1 MISFVNVNV
10 FFPNLRI
17 FLCVPVSSAD
27 ALRNSLSTFFIKDKP
42 VLSHD
47 LRSLPR
53 NSPDWTVLDSST
65 FDIFLLVDE
74 LFAKASPRHKTSLS
88 VNNYLCEKLISSFE
102 SPITFNERFKV
113 SSVPFF
119 IPDF

>member
-1 MISFVNVNV
+1 MLM
-10 FFPNLRI
+10 FFPQSENFFYV
-17 FLCVPVSSAD
+17 FLCLPLMLYAS
-27 ALRNSLSTFFIKDKP
+27 SLSTFFIKRKP

-53 NSPDWTVLDSST
+53 NPPDWTALDSLA
-65 FDIFLLVDE
+65 FVIFLLVDE
-74 LFAKASPRHKTSLS
+74 LFAKASHRHETSLS
-88 VNNYLCEKLISSFE
+88 VNNHLCQKLVSSFE